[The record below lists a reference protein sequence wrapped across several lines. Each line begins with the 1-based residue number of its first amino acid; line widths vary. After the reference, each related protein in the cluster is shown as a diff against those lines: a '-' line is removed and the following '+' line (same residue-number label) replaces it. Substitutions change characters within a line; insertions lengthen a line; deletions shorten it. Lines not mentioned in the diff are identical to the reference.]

1 MQVFR
6 CLATFSVASTN
17 LAMFSSLDAQ
27 WKWLIKAHVSVYSSA
42 GSHIQ
47 KPCLLQLYQHN

>member
-17 LAMFSSLDAQ
+17 LAVFLSLDAQ
-27 WKWLIKAHVSVYSSA
+27 WKWLIKAHVSAYSSA
-42 GSHIQ
+42 GSHVQ